1 MSEERTGDV
10 SKSWQ
15 EEKIIMATKYSLSYY
30 RGSNIIEPI
39 TEMQEGFYSQTEFSG
54 NQIRELQRMIEE
66 DIYGCYLIT
75 GMRGVGKTSFM
86 NVALSHTKYGMRE
99 KEQVIIRVNAVQMQG
114 AKELFPILVRELL
127 RVVEKFDGRIKNYFK
142 QLQMID
148 VVSKGTIKK
157 SIREQWTSSHVEENS
172 DSNKEGV
179 NLGIGI
185 NSILQLPIQ
194 IGTTTNVER
203 EKQLSDA
210 VSAET
215 GYSFEYEVLENP
227 QEWFNDLLDDFE
239 KSNIRLLVVLDEID
253 KCDSA
258 FLDEIFCYYK
268 DLLLNS
274 KMFWLLVADE
284 QMYQRY
290 LGLKKN
296 VLDTYFIK
304 KIYLPLMTYE
314 ETMQYCF
321 QHYCEEKISS
331 VDIIYY
337 LSIGNRR
344 LINIHYLTKNQRGL
358 LKREDI
364 VLLYKARLFKDITS
378 KVQYDFDMED
388 IRNYKKDVFKVNV
401 KKFIEYIF
409 ERNVLSISEAIEF
422 YDNIKGN
429 SYPYAAEIVQY
440 IKEYTG
446 MLGLQIINVDD
457 EKIALYLDNGVR
469 MRDSMN
475 DLMLDYSDGREV
487 HDNNKI
493 GIRELY
499 PFYELGMRPC
509 MNGVGKVRLVK
520 LGNNHPHAYRDAM
533 EHLLIANFF
542 CIQRLIWIKRVREG
556 GCYTDEEYSLLAV
569 IETPSGMKYGYYNE
583 AGSYSSESSY
593 AITDLIEKLKEMEVS
608 YSERRFDKGE
618 SFEEIINQIAKE
630 LNGY

>member
-1 MSEERTGDV
+1 
-10 SKSWQ
+10 
-15 EEKIIMATKYSLSYY
+15 MATKYSLSYY
-30 RGSNIIEPI
+30 RGNNIIEPI

-86 NVALSHTKYGMRE
+86 NVALSQTKHGMRE
-99 KEQVIIRVNAVQMQG
+99 KEQVIIRVNAVQMQE
-114 AKELFPILVRELL
+114 AKELFPILIRELL
-127 RVVEKFDGRIKNYFK
+127 RVVEKSDGRIKGYFK

-148 VVSKGTIKK
+148 IISQGTIKK
-157 SIREQWTSSHVEENS
+157 SVREQWTSSHVEENS

-185 NSILQLPIQ
+185 NSIFQLPIQ

-203 EKQLSDA
+203 EKQLSDV

-215 GYSFEYEVLENP
+215 GYGVEYEVLENP
-227 QEWFNDLLDDFE
+227 QDLFNDLMDDFE

-253 KCDSA
+253 KCDST
-258 FLDEIFCYYK
+258 FVDEVFCYYK

-290 LGLKKN
+290 LGLKEN
-296 VLDTYFIK
+296 MLDTYFVK

-337 LSIGNRR
+337 ISIGNRR
-344 LINIHYLTKNQRGL
+344 LINIHYLAKNQRGL

-378 KVQYDFDMED
+378 KVQYDFDVED

-409 ERNVLSISEAIEF
+409 ERNALPISEAIEF
-422 YDNIKGN
+422 YDNMKGN
-429 SYPYAAEIVQY
+429 SYPYAEEIVQY
-440 IKEYTG
+440 IKEYKDT
-446 MLGLQIINVDD
+446 LGLQIINVGD
-457 EKIALYLDNGVR
+457 EKITLHWTNALR
-469 MRDSMN
+469 IRDSIN
-475 DLMLDYSDGREV
+475 GLTLDYPDGREV
-487 HDNNKI
+487 HEKNKI

-499 PFYELGMRPC
+499 PFYESGMRPC

-520 LGNNHPHAYRDAM
+520 LGNNHPYAYGDAM
-533 EHLLIANFF
+533 EHLLIANFWG
-542 CIQRLIWIKRVREG
+542 IERLIWIKRVREG
-556 GCYTDEEYSLLAV
+556 GREWYTDEEYSLLAIIV
-569 IETPSGMKYGYYNE
+569 TQSGMKFGYYNE
-583 AGSYSSESSY
+583 AGSYSSESSD
-593 AITDLIEKLKEMEVS
+593 AIMDLLEKLKGMNVN

-618 SFEEIINQIAKE
+618 SFEEIINQIARE